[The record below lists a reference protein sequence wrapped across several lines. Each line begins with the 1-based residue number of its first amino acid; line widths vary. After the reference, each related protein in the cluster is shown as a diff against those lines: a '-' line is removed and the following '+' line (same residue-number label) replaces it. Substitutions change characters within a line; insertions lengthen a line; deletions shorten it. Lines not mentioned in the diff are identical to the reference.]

1 MTFNEIRSYEPI
13 NHTSDNKVNSLVE
26 SIRDN
31 GWSGCPI
38 LVSEHMESL
47 VTGSHRLEALNA
59 ICRDLWAAEEYEEN
73 HGNDIEEEVE
83 VAENVDDILEEYLD
97 NNDLSWDDFDTLP
110 FDTLHL
116 IFAGTWVENYKN
128 ELEEW

>member
-1 MTFNEIRSYEPI
+1 MKVEEIRGYEPI
-13 NHTSDNKVNSLVE
+13 NNTNDNKVNNLVE
-26 SIRDN
+26 SIKEN
-31 GWSGCPI
+31 GWNGCPI
-38 LVSEHMESL
+38 LVSEHMGSL

-59 ICRDLWAAEEYEEN
+59 ICRNEAAAWDFEEE
-73 HGNDIEEEVE
+73 HDCDIEEIE

-110 FDTLHL
+110 FDNLHL
-116 IFAGTWVENYKN
+116 IFAGTWVEDYKS

>member
-1 MTFNEIRSYEPI
+1 MTVDEIKDYKPI
-13 NHTSDNKVNSLVE
+13 NNTNSTKVENLVE
-26 SIRDN
+26 SIKVN
-31 GWSGCPI
+31 GWNGCPI

-83 VAENVDDILEEYLD
+83 VAETVDDILDKYLD
-97 NNDLSWDDFDTLP
+97 NNDLSWDDFDALP
-110 FDTLHL
+110 FDNLHL
-116 IFAGTWVENYKN
+116 IFEGTWVEDYKN
-128 ELEEW
+128 QIAEW